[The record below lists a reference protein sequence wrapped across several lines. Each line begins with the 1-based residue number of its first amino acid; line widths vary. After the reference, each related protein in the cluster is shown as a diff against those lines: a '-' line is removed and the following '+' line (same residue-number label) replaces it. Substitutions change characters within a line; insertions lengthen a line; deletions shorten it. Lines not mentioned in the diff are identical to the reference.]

1 MKGQEKRYRGRPA
14 KRGHIPFGYRIKN
27 GRAVVN
33 DKEAEQ
39 LRQIISGYLS
49 GLSYINAAKEV
60 GLDMGHTSVKNLLQN
75 KRYLGDDFYPAIID
89 QETFEAVE
97 SERLR
102 RLTNSPIKH
111 YKRGTVNVR
120 PVQTEFVIDS
130 ITEHFTDPYEQAEY
144 VYSRIMSVDAA
155 TVVDL
160 KNERN
165 EIDQQWKGV

>member
-1 MKGQEKRYRGRPA
+1 MKGQKKRYRGRPA

-60 GLDMGHTSVKNLLQN
+60 GLDMGHTSVKNLLQH

-89 QETFEAVE
+89 KETFD
-97 SERLR
+97 R
-102 RLTNSPIKH
+102 
-111 YKRGTVNVR
+111 
-120 PVQTEFVIDS
+120 VQTERIKRAAALGRLDRKSTRKAPKIAKVFSFGDIM
-130 ITEHFTDPYEQAEY
+130 EHYDNPATQPEY
-144 VYSRIMSVDAA
+144 IYSLLKSE
-155 TVVDL
+155 VV
-160 KNERN
+160 
-165 EIDQQWKGV
+165 

>member
-1 MKGQEKRYRGRPA
+1 
-14 KRGHIPFGYRIKN
+14 
-27 GRAVVN
+27 
-33 DKEAEQ
+33 
-39 LRQIISGYLS
+39 
-49 GLSYINAAKEV
+49 
-60 GLDMGHTSVKNLLQN
+60 MGHTSVKNLLQH

-111 YKRGTVNVR
+111 YKKGTADIR

-144 VYSRIMSVDAA
+144 VYSRITPVDI
-155 TVVDL
+155 TSTSDR
-160 KNERN
+160 KEKSDWPDG
-165 EIDQQWKGV
+165 EKEYQKEK

>member
-1 MKGQEKRYRGRPA
+1 MKRQEKRYRGRPA
-14 KRGHIPFGYRIKN
+14 KRGHIPFGYRIEN
-27 GRAVVN
+27 GRAVI
-33 DKEAEQ
+33 DEKEAG
-39 LRQIISGYLS
+39 QIREIYSGYLS

-89 QETFEAVE
+89 QETFKAVE

-102 RLTNSPIKH
+102 RLERSHLREYLKNP
-111 YKRGTVNVR
+111 YKAPVDIR
-120 PVQTEFVIDS
+120 PVQTEFELQAV
-130 ITEHFTDPYEQAEY
+130 TEEYSDPYEQAEY
-144 VYSRIMSVDAA
+144 VYSRIVSVDAA

-165 EIDQQWKGV
+165 EN